1 MIRPARPGL
10 PLLAAIAALAVSV
23 SVAGCGGGSS
33 TATPAASTKASPT
46 PVTVRLGYFPNLTHA
61 TAIVG
66 VEDGLF
72 AKALKGNKL
81 KTQTFNAGPEATQAL
96 LSGAID
102 ATYIGPGPSTNAY
115 AKSGGQAVRIV
126 SGATSGGAAL
136 VVKPSITSPKDLKG
150 KKIATPQLGNTQD
163 IALRYW
169 LKQQG
174 FATTQ
179 EGGGD
184 VKVFPQDNS
193 QTVDTFGTGAIDGAW
208 VPEPTLSR
216 LVNEGGKVLVDER
229 TLWPGGKFV
238 TTNLLVSKSFL
249 DKHPDVVKELIEG
262 QVAANKAVNA
272 DPAHAQAVVA
282 AAIGKLTGKALK
294 ATLVAQAWQTLSFTN
309 DPLPATL
316 LTGAQHATAVGLLK
330 KVDKLSGIY
339 DLRLLNE
346 VLSAAGESPVAEP

>member
-1 MIRPARPGL
+1 MTL
-10 PLLAAIAALAVSV
+10 T
-23 SVAGCGGGSS
+23 GCGNSADASSDDSSGKGS
-33 TATPAASTKASPT
+33 KPT
-46 PVTVRLGYFPNLTHA
+46 TVRLGYFPNLTHA

-66 VEDGLF
+66 VEDGIF
-72 AKALKGNKL
+72 AKALKGNTL

-115 AKSGGQAVRIV
+115 AKSGGQAVRVI

-163 IALRYW
+163 IALRFW

-184 VKVFPQDNS
+184 VKVLPQENS

-208 VPEPTLSR
+208 VPEPYLSR
-216 LVNEGGKVLVDER
+216 LVNAGGKVLVDEK

-238 TTNLLVSKSFL
+238 TTNLLVRTDFL
-249 DKHPDVVKELIEG
+249 KAHPDVVKQLLEG
-262 QVAANKAVNA
+262 QVAANKAVND
-272 DPAHAQAVVA
+272 DPAHAQQVVA
-282 AAIGKLTGKALK
+282 AAIGKLTGKPLK
-294 ATLVAQAWQTLSFTN
+294 ADLVAQAWKSLTFTD

-316 LTGAQHATAVGLLK
+316 VAGAQHANAVGLLD
-330 KVDKLSGIY
+330 KVDNLKGIY
-339 DLRLLNE
+339 DLTLLNQ
-346 VLSAAGESPVAEP
+346 VLASKGLSKVAQP

>member
-1 MIRPARPGL
+1 MPNLRRTSGR
-10 PLLAAIAALAVSV
+10 LAAALLITATAVSL
-23 SVAGCGGGSS
+23 AGCGSDDADASS
-33 TATPAASTKASPT
+33 SGK
-46 PVTVRLGYFPNLTHA
+46 PVTLRLGYFPNLTHA

-66 VEDGLF
+66 VEDGHF
-72 AKALKGNKL
+72 AKALGKNKL

-96 LSGAID
+96 LSGALD

-115 AKSGGQAVRIV
+115 AKSGGEAVRVI

-136 VVKPSITSPKDLKG
+136 VVKPEITSVEDLKG
-150 KKIATPQLGNTQD
+150 KKIASPQLGNTQD

-184 VKVFPQDNS
+184 VKVLPQENS

-208 VPEPTLSR
+208 VPEPYLSR
-216 LVNEGGKVLVDER
+216 LVNAGGKVLVDEK

-238 TTNLLVSKSFL
+238 TTNLLVRADFL
-249 DKHPDVVKELIEG
+249 KDHPDVVKQLLEG
-262 QVAANKAVNA
+262 QVAANKAVND
-272 DPAHAQAVVA
+272 DPAHAQQVVA
-282 AAIGKLTGKALK
+282 AAIGKLTGKPLK
-294 ATLVAQAWQTLSFTN
+294 ADLVAQAWTSLTFTD

-316 LTGAQHATAVGLLK
+316 VAGAEHANAVGLLD
-330 KVDKLSGIY
+330 KVDNLKGIY
-339 DLRLLNE
+339 DLTLLNQ
-346 VLSAAGESPVAEP
+346 VLEAKGLAKVAQP